1 LLCCYASIDAIGGS
15 QVHGDYNKED
25 VGVKVDRPAEGDE
38 AMATEEVVAAA
49 E

>member
-1 LLCCYASIDAIGGS
+1 VVCS

-38 AMATEEVVAAA
+38 AMATEEVAAAA